1 MTFRSYGASFYLSA
15 LALSTSSATKTIY
28 LCEFATRT
36 CHFGRLT
43 LLGIATRYSGAGGGN
58 RNSALPL
65 IPRNLLILQD
75 GRNYKNIEFTQV
87 RHTPGK
93 RTMQSRPVPLKLWH
107 PEAKPQPNDKA

>member
-43 LLGIATRYSGAGGGN
+43 LLGIATRYSGAGGD
-58 RNSALPL
+58 RKFRPPL

-87 RHTPGK
+87 RYTPGT
-93 RTMQSRPVPLKLWH
+93 RTMQSACPLNGGASKG
-107 PEAKPQPNDKA
+107 KR